1 MTGAS
6 TSSACGSYSRPPAA
20 YNRRTVP
27 RSIGITD
34 TGCVRFNNEDS
45 HLVDGALGLY
55 LVADGMGGAEAGEV
69 ASHLA
74 VEAVAGFLASWP
86 ARDAAAMEEAF
97 QAANRKVYDMA
108 SSEPR
113 LRGMGTTL
121 TGILENGD
129 HLILASVGDSR
140 AWLCTQGR
148 LSLLTSDQTWV
159 NEIGKA
165 LDLTPGDLL
174 THPMRHVLTMAI
186 GVSPRARIAT
196 GVLPEPDPPSV
207 LLLSS
212 DGLHGVIGTG
222 EMERILSAPITL
234 EERGHSLIE
243 AARQAGGPDN
253 ITAVLI
259 EY

>member
-1 MTGAS
+1 
-6 TSSACGSYSRPPAA
+6 
-20 YNRRTVP
+20 VP
-27 RSIGITD
+27 RAIGVTD
-34 TGCVRFNNEDS
+34 AGCIRSNNEDN
-45 HLVDGALGLY
+45 HLVNEVLGLY

-74 VEAVAGFLASWP
+74 VEAVAEFVAGWP
-86 ARDAAAMEEAF
+86 VRDAAALEEAF
-97 QAANRKVYDMA
+97 QAANRRVFETSVA
-108 SSEPR
+108 EPR
-113 LRGMGTTL
+113 YRGMGTTL
-121 TGILENGD
+121 TGMLENED

-140 AWLCTQGR
+140 AWLHAQGR

-159 NEIGKA
+159 NEIGRA
-165 LDLTPGDLL
+165 LDLNESDLV

-186 GVSPRARIAT
+186 GVGQRARVAT
-196 GVLPEPDPPSV
+196 GLVQKPDAGSV

-212 DGLHGVIGTG
+212 DGLHGVVSAG
-222 EMERILSAPITL
+222 EIERILSAPITL

-259 EY
+259 GY